1 LKNCK
6 FHFEKVVVTVT
17 TTFKSG
23 GDKSLSSHTKLRLWQ
38 REPSDI
44 LHAVREDDFRLAHVL
59 CFYKSLMRPNFEF
72 CTSPWSPYYET
83 DKQLI
88 EKKIQRRFTSLAKL
102 KLWSLEDRRIRADF
116 DRGIQNS
123 LWFIIT
129 VKLEAFFEVDYG
141 SRTRGHDW
149 N

>member
-1 LKNCK
+1 M
-6 FHFEKVVVTVT
+6 VTVT

>member
-1 LKNCK
+1 
-6 FHFEKVVVTVT
+6 
-17 TTFKSG
+17 
-23 GDKSLSSHTKLRLWQ
+23 
-38 REPSDI
+38 
-44 LHAVREDDFRLAHVL
+44 
-59 CFYKSLMRPNFEF
+59 MRPNFEF

-88 EKKIQRRFTSLAKL
+88 EKKIQRRFTSLIPELKHVPYGDRLAKL

-129 VKLEAFFEVDYG
+129 VKLEAFFEVDYD
-141 SRTRGHDW
+141 SRTRGHHW